1 MKKYGLYGSILFYI
15 FHVDILHLLLGAKTN
30 ATEFRFIT
38 IFKKRT
44 KKWLDNENQ
53 KTKLTI
59 INIILYKSMML
70 SGI

>member
-15 FHVDILHLLLGAKTN
+15 FHVDILHLFLGAKTN

-44 KKWLDNENQ
+44 KKM
-53 KTKLTI
+53 T
-59 INIILYKSMML
+59 
-70 SGI
+70 